1 MTDAIHPFHLHI
13 SDDDLADL
21 HQRLDRTRWPEA
33 ETVDDESQ
41 GAPLAKV
48 QALCDYWQHEY
59 DWRRFESQLNSLG
72 QYQTKIDGLNIHFL
86 HIRSPHTDAL
96 PLIMTHGWPGSIA
109 EFIKVIDPLTNP
121 TVHGGKAEDAFHLVI
136 PSLPGF
142 GFSGKPIAA
151 GFGVEKIAACWVQ
164 LMARLGYDRWAA
176 QGGDW
181 GAGVTT
187 AIGKMR
193 PDACVGVHLNFA
205 LAMPDEADMAHLTPR
220 DMAALADAARY
231 QDNNNGYARIQ
242 STRPQSIAYGLTDS
256 PSGQAA
262 WIYEKI
268 QEWTDSDGD
277 CEALLGRDAI
287 LDNIMLY
294 WLSASAGSSARLY
307 WESFAK
313 FVPTRLELPVGV
325 SIFPKEIIRPA
336 RRWAEKLMTH
346 IIHWNE
352 VDRGG
357 HFAAWE
363 QPELFVQELRQC
375 FAALR

>member
-1 MTDAIHPFHLHI
+1 MTDAIRPFHLHI
-13 SDDDLADL
+13 SDEQLADL
-21 HQRLDRTRWPEA
+21 HRRLDHTRWPEA
-33 ETVDDESQ
+33 ETVDDTSQ

-48 QALCDYWQHEY
+48 QALCAYWRSGY
-59 DWRRFESQLNSLG
+59 DWRRFEDELNALG
-72 QYQTKIDGLNIHFL
+72 QYQTDIDGLSIHFL
-86 HIRSPHTDAL
+86 HIRSPHEGAL

-109 EFIKVIDPLTNP
+109 EFINVIGPLTNP
-121 TVHGGKAEDAFHLVI
+121 TAHGGRAEDAFHLVI

-142 GFSGKPIAA
+142 GFSGKPTVA

-164 LMARLGYDRWAA
+164 LMQRLGYNRWAA

-193 PDACVGVHLNFA
+193 PEACVGIHLNFA
-205 LAMPDEADMAHLTPR
+205 LAVPDEADLAQLTPR
-220 DMAALADAARY
+220 DVAALTDAARY
-231 QDNNNGYARIQ
+231 QENGNGYARVQ

-268 QEWTDSDGD
+268 QEWSDSDGD

-307 WESFAK
+307 WESFAA
-313 FVPTRLELPVGV
+313 FVPTRLDLPVGI

-336 RRWAEKLMTH
+336 RRWAEKMMSN

-352 VDRGG
+352 LERGG

-363 QPELFVQELRQC
+363 QPHLFVQELRQC
-375 FAALR
+375 FSTLR